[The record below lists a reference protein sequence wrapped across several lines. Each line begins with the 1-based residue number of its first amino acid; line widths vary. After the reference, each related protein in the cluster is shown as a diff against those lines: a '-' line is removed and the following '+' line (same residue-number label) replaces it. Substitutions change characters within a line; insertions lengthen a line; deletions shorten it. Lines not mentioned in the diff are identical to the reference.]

1 MSTLHVLLPLL
12 IALQPCPADRGGGGG
27 EGGGG
32 APHHT
37 TGPESGPHPPPRAP
51 PPPPPPPGP
60 PPPRTTASPTRQNR
74 ELADRTT
81 DFELPADGLPGP
93 FAPVPPRDF
102 EQVHPPGTPV
112 VVPFDAPGRGQGGLA
127 GKHVYVSQGHGWTW
141 SDTLGRWATQRGNT
155 WGIVEDFVNAEAI
168 NQYLLHYLENA
179 GATVWPVRER
189 DLRGEMIIV
198 DDGDGDA
205 HPDNGLYAEI
215 GGGFQHSTAPGFA
228 NFMAPYEGT
237 ENPMTL
243 GGSRYHYTAD
253 GPGDFVRWTPNL
265 PARGPWT
272 VYVSWAASDNRAT
285 DAHYVVRHPGGDAHF
300 HVDQRGHG
308 HTWIYLGTFT
318 FEAGTNPDTGSVELH
333 IDATDDPGET
343 VVSVDAVRFGGGAG
357 VIVRGDGAGITD
369 GPTSGRPRWEE
380 NCRYAAQFNGAPATV
395 YDASSSD
402 GNDDV
407 GARSRYAAWQ
417 HEEGE
422 DAVYISWHTNAPDG
436 GTGTSTYLYG
446 PNEPDGQ
453 YIFTGT
459 PGSDV
464 LGALIHGEIVNDI
477 RGAYDP
483 GWTDRGLRTAWFG
496 ELNPS
501 HNPEMPAALVEVA
514 FHATEADAL
523 KIQDPEFRNLVSRA
537 FYQGVVRYFAQQD
550 GLTPVFLPEPPAGL
564 RVQADGPGAARL
576 TWAPSPTDDAGVR
589 GHAAEGYV
597 VYTGRWGVWD
607 GGVDVGD
614 VSECVVEGLEAGP
627 VHEFR
632 VAAYN
637 AGGMSFATPTLA
649 LGSGAAGAAA
659 ALVVGGFDRLDR
671 NALLPED
678 LSPWALGTV
687 LRMDLARMNSY
698 GYVPVHGR
706 ALAAL
711 GIPFDSAW
719 HDAALD
725 ADALA
730 AYPLIDWLLG
740 EESTADETFSFQEAL
755 ALYDYRG
762 GGGALLVTG
771 AEVGWDLVEL
781 GSEDEQAFFSGLL
794 HGTYLGDDADTYALA
809 LADGTPLTLD
819 DGGLGAYDV
828 DYPDLVGSDGTSTE
842 IAFYD
847 GDPARPAAVAW
858 ADPAG
863 GGVGLAG
870 VPLEAIHPEAAREA
884 LLAALLD
891 GMGVAH
897 PWEGPVDPPEPLP
910 EAPEA
915 DIVSEDTTGAD
926 ASGGADTVPGD
937 DTGGDACTG
946 KPCTCDGTCS
956 CSTGCAAA
964 PAPTSAWVLFTMLL
978 VFLGRGPGIS
988 RRTSRAS
995 SADSGR

>member
-1 MSTLHVLLPLL
+1 MHILSVLLCLTMQLTPTEESGS
-12 IALQPCPADRGGGGG
+12 Q
-27 EGGGG
+27 
-32 APHHT
+32 APRL
-37 TGPESGPHPPPRAP
+37 GLEMPESGSQAPRLGLEMPESGSQAP
-51 PPPPPPPGP
+51 RLG
-60 PPPRTTASPTRQNR
+60 
-74 ELADRTT
+74 
-81 DFELPADGLPGP
+81 FEAPEDGLPGP

-102 EQVHPPGTPV
+102 ERVRHPSTPV
-112 VVPFDAPGRGQGGLA
+112 VVPFDAPGQGVGGLA

-141 SDTLGRWATQRGNT
+141 SDVLGRWATQRGNT

-189 DLRGEMIIV
+189 DLRGEMVIV

-205 HPDNGLYAEI
+205 HPDNGLYEEI
-215 GGGFQHSTAPGFA
+215 GGGFQHSTAAGFA

-243 GGSRYHYTAD
+243 GGSRFHYTAD

-265 PARGPWT
+265 PERGPWT
-272 VYVSWAASDNRAT
+272 VYVSWAASDNRT
-285 DAHYVVRHPGGDAHF
+285 SDAHYVVRHAGGAAHF

-308 HTWIYLGTFT
+308 HTWIYLGSFV
-318 FEAGTNPDTGSVELH
+318 FEAGTNPDAGSVELH
-333 IDATDDPGET
+333 ADTATASGET
-343 VVSVDAVRFGGGAG
+343 VISVDAVRFGGGSG
-357 VIVRGDGAGITD
+357 VIVRGDGAGSND

-459 PGSDV
+459 EGSDV
-464 LGALIHGEIVNDI
+464 LGALIHAEIVNDI

-483 GWTDRGLRTAWFG
+483 DWTDRGLRTAWFG

-514 FHATEADAL
+514 FHATESDAL

-537 FYQGVVRYFAQQD
+537 FYQGVVRYFAQKD

-576 TWAPSPTDDAGVR
+576 TWRAPPTDDAGVL
-589 GHAAEGYV
+589 GHAATGYI
-597 VYTGRWGVWD
+597 VYTGRWGAWD
-607 GGVDVGD
+607 GGVDVGA
-614 VSECVVEGLEAGP
+614 VLEYVVEGLAPGP
-627 VHEFR
+627 IHEFR
-632 VAAYN
+632 VTAYN
-637 AGGMSFATPTLA
+637 AGGESFSTPTLA
-649 LGSGAAGAAA
+649 LWAGEAGTAA

-671 NALLPED
+671 HALLPED
-678 LSPWALGTV
+678 LSPWALDVV
-687 LRMDLARMNSY
+687 LRMDLARMNTY

-719 HDAALD
+719 HDANLGS
-725 ADALA
+725 DALA
-730 AYPLIDWLLG
+730 AYPLVDWLLG
-740 EESTADETFSFQEAL
+740 EESTGDETFSFQEAL

-771 AEVGWDLVEL
+771 AEVGWDLVEQ

-794 HGTYLGDDADTYALA
+794 HGAYLGDDGGSYALA
-809 LADGTPLTLD
+809 LSDGTPLTLD
-819 DGGLGAYDV
+819 DGSLGAYDV
-828 DYPDLVGSDGTSTE
+828 DYPDLVGSDGNSTE
-842 IAFYD
+842 LAFYD

-863 GGVGLAG
+863 GGVALAG
-870 VPLEAIHPEAAREA
+870 VPLEAIHPEPAREA

-897 PWEGPVDPPEPLP
+897 PWEGPVDPPEPSP
-910 EAPEA
+910 EEPEG
-915 DIVSEDTTGAD
+915 DVVTGDTVP
-926 ASGGADTVPGD
+926 GADTVAGADAIPGD
-937 DTGGDACTG
+937 DTTGGACS
-946 KPCTCDGTCS
+946 KESCACEGTCS
-956 CSTGCAAA
+956 CNTGCAAG
-964 PAPTSAWVLFTMLL
+964 PTPTGAWVLLL
-978 VFLGRGPGIS
+978 VLAVWAGRGRRIS
-988 RRTSRAS
+988 RRTSEAS
-995 SADSGR
+995 